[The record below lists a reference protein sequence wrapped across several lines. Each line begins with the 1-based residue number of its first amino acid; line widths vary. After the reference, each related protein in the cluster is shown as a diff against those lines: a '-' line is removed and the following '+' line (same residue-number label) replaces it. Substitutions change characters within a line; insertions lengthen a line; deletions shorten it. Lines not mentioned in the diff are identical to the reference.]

1 RSHSV
6 TAFADSAGTDSLTR
20 QETMD
25 LVAEWHYFRLVW
37 SGRSGMILAV
47 CIALMVALGYVVV
60 LAARPEERQPVR
72 IRVDERDER
81 ARREQELRDRH
92 ERF

>member
-1 RSHSV
+1 
-6 TAFADSAGTDSLTR
+6 
-20 QETMD
+20 
-25 LVAEWHYFRLVW
+25 
-37 SGRSGMILAV
+37 MILAV